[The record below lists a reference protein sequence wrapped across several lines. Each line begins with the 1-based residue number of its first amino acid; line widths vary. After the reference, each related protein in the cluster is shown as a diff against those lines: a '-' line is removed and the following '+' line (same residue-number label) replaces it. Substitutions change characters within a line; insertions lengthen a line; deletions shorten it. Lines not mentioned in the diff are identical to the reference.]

1 MSYFRLYGEREP
13 PGVTRYIVIVVICG
27 ERVSQMTKV
36 YDDIEAVTHLL
47 EEVSYVP

>member
-1 MSYFRLYGEREP
+1 
-13 PGVTRYIVIVVICG
+13 VICG

-47 EEVSYVP
+47 EEVCGIHCQSLSNCDGINKLNV